1 MYVGLAVGATWLV
14 QYMSGRWRKSA
25 DWIDVMGRIVGV
37 LWIVIGLVWTLH
49 EYMEFV

>member
-14 QYMSGRWRKSA
+14 QFLSGRWRKSA

-37 LWIVIGLVWTLH
+37 LWIVIGLAWTLH
-49 EYMEFV
+49 EYLEFV

>member
-1 MYVGLAVGATWLV
+1 VWATWIV
-14 QYMSGRWRKSA
+14 QYMSRRWQKPA

-49 EYMEFV
+49 EYIEFV